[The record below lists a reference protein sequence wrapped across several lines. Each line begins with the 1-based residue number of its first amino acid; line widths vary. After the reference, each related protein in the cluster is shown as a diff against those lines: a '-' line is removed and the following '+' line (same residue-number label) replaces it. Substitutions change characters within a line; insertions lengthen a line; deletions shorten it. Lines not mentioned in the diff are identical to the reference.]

1 MRVIQVRIERR
12 GSIIPD
18 RKRTNESRSIGNI
31 ITPAKDVNCPAI
43 LLLAARRQG
52 SASLRSASTLTV
64 LAHTRRVSINSRRR
78 FFVLPNQNG
87 THCGDGIRWS
97 VHAASPRESASEY
110 LHDLRFHLFQFVV
123 GHRAAYCA
131 FDEVIEEKLSS
142 ASVALR

>member
-1 MRVIQVRIERR
+1 MRVIQISIERR
-12 GSIIPD
+12 GLIISD
-18 RKRTNESRSIGNI
+18 RNRTNESRSICNI

-52 SASLRSASTLTV
+52 SASLLGLHLDCARS
-64 LAHTRRVSINSRRR
+64 HRRVSINSRRR